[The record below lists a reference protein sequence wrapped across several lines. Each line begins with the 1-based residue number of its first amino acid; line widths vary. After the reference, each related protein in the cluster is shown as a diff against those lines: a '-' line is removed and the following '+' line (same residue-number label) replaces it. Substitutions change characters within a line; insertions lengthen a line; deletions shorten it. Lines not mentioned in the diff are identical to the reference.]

1 LIAARKAA
9 KGICK
14 ARFEAFGCAGKA
26 ASIKVVSLDAMA
38 GRYV

>member
-26 ASIKVVSLDAMA
+26 PSIKGLSLEVMA
-38 GRYV
+38 GRYS